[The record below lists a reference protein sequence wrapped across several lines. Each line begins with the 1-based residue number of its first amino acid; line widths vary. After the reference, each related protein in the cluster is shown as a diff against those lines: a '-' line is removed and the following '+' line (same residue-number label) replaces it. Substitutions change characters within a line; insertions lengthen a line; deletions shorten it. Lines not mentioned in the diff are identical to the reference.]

1 MGYEL
6 WVGLRYL
13 RAKRKNRFIS
23 VGTWISALGVMLGVA
38 TLICVVGVMTGF
50 QKTLQAKILGGQAHI
65 LIQGVQGPIK
75 DYRRVVSDVGRI
87 KGVVSTAPY
96 VVNQVLLRSGASV
109 AGAVL
114 RGVDPA
120 LESKVTDF
128 SRRMKKG
135 KLADL
140 ERTYPGPNQTR
151 QPAIIIGYQLARSLG
166 ITYQSEVLVVSPLGR
181 VTATGFIP
189 RARKFRVAGIFESG
203 YYLYD
208 NGLALTFLPQA
219 QEFFE
224 MGDTASAVEVR
235 VADIYQAREVAND
248 IRRKLGFSFW
258 TRDWMQMHAS
268 LFSALRMEKVV
279 MFIILVLIT
288 LVATFS
294 IIATLVMVVKEKARD
309 IAILKSMGARDG
321 GILKIFMVDGMTI
334 GAIGTFLGMVCG
346 IALALRLPDIAD
358 FLENQFGLEIFQG
371 SVYLID
377 RLPVDVQSGD
387 VALIVGVAFAL
398 CSLATLY
405 PAWKASRVDPAEA
418 LRYE

>member
-1 MGYEL
+1 MGYEI

-13 RAKRKNRFIS
+13 RSKRRKRFIS

-50 QKTLQAKILGGQAHI
+50 QKSLQEKILGGQSHI
-65 LIQGVQGPIK
+65 LIQNLEGPFK
-75 DYRRVVSDVGRI
+75 EYR
-87 KGVVSTAPY
+87 GVVSEVGQVEGVVSAAPY
-96 VVNQVLLRSGASV
+96 VVNQVLLRSGKNV
-109 AGAVL
+109 TGVVM
-114 RGVDPA
+114 RGVDPE
-120 LESKVTDF
+120 LEGKVTDL
-128 SRRMKKG
+128 SLRMIRG
-135 KLADL
+135 QFEDL
-140 ERTYPGPNQTR
+140 KQTFPGPNQTR
-151 QPAIIIGYQLARSLG
+151 QPAIILGNELARSLG
-166 ITYQSEVLVVSPLGR
+166 VSYLSEVLVVSPLGR
-181 VTATGFIP
+181 VTPTGLIP
-189 RARKFRVAGIFESG
+189 RARKFRVAGIFRSG

-208 NGLALTFLPQA
+208 SGLALTSLAQA

-235 VADIYQAREVAND
+235 VTDLYGAREVSER
-248 IRRKLGFSFW
+248 IRRKLGFPFW
-258 TRDWMQMHAS
+258 TQDWMQMHAS
-268 LFSALRMEKVV
+268 LFSALRMEKTV

-294 IIATLVMVVKEKARD
+294 IVATLVMVVKEKARD
-309 IAILKSMGARDG
+309 IAILKSMGATNG
-321 GILKIFMVDGMTI
+321 GIVKVFMADGMTV
-334 GAIGTFLGMVCG
+334 GGIGTLLGMVGG

-377 RLPVDVQSGD
+377 RLPVDVDSGD
-387 VALIVGVAFAL
+387 VALIVGVAFVL

-405 PAWKASRVDPAEA
+405 PAWKASRVDPAET

>member
-1 MGYEL
+1 MGYEI

-13 RAKRKNRFIS
+13 RAKRKNRFVS

-38 TLICVVGVMTGF
+38 TLISVVAVMTGF
-50 QKTLQAKILGGQAHI
+50 QKSLQAKILGGQSHI
-65 LIQGVQGPIK
+65 LVQDFRGPMK
-75 DYRRVVSDVGRI
+75 DYRRVAAEAGRVG
-87 KGVVSTAPY
+87 GVVSAAPY
-96 VVNQVLLRSGASV
+96 VVNQVLLRSGENV
-109 AGAVL
+109 AGVVL

-120 LESKVTDF
+120 LESRVTEF
-128 SRRMKKG
+128 SLRMTRG
-135 KLADL
+135 RMSDL
-140 ERTYPGPNQTR
+140 ELTFPGPNETR
-151 QPAIIIGYQLARSLG
+151 QPALILGQELARSLG
-166 ITYQSEVLVVSPLGR
+166 VAYGSEVLVVSPLGR
-181 VTATGFIP
+181 VTAAGLIP
-189 RARKFRVAGIFESG
+189 RARRFRVAGIFHSG

-208 NGLALTFLPQA
+208 SGLAFISLAQA

-224 MGDTASAVEVR
+224 MGDAASAVEVR
-235 VADIYQAREVAND
+235 VADLYRAREVSEA
-248 IRRKLGFSFW
+248 IRRKLGFPYW

-279 MFIILVLIT
+279 MFVILVLIT

-309 IAILKSMGARDG
+309 IAILKSMGATDG
-321 GILKIFMVDGMTI
+321 GILKIFMADGMAV
-334 GAIGTFLGMVCG
+334 GGMGTLLGLAGG

-358 FLENQFGLEIFQG
+358 FLESQFGLEIFQG

-377 RLPVDVQSGD
+377 RLPVDVQGAD
-387 VALIVGVAFAL
+387 VALIVGIAFAL

-405 PAWKASRVDPAEA
+405 PAWKASRVDPAES